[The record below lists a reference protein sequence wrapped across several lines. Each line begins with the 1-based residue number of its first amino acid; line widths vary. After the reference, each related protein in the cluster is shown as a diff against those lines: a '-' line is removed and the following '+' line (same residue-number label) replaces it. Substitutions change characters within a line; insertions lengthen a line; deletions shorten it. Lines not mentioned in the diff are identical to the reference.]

1 MKKAKI
7 ITSALLGVVMCTGII
22 CALTANAVE
31 APAESNQA
39 AYIGEY
45 TPKPFPMPIE
55 ELDALL
61 EEQGVINTPEVQ
73 KTPLQAAIDEV
84 FFGGGYKTS
93 EQIENELAE
102 LGITTYPST
111 EPRPIEEIDA
121 ELEQQGTARAS
132 GFPIYSQKLP
142 YSISLGEIPAGNG
155 TVSAYYFRPDGSMID
170 VICNLKAMG
179 NPGIKTLKV
188 TLYKENRFMAGADAW
203 QLVETKEIKLSNT
216 ELAAFPITFANL
228 DSSLYVYCLR
238 FDNITTGTNHVISG
252 EAVVKNV

>member
-121 ELEQQGTARAS
+121 ELEQQGIARTS
-132 GFPIYSQKLP
+132 GFPIYSHDIP
-142 YSISLGEIPAGNG
+142 YSISLGEIPAGSG
-155 TVSAYYFRPDGSMID
+155 IISAYYFKPAGNKIR
-170 VICNLKAMG
+170 VYCKLQAMG
-179 NPGIKTLKV
+179 NPGTKTLKV

-203 QLVETKEIKLSNT
+203 QYVESQEIGLANT
-216 ELAAFPITFANL
+216 EDATFPLTFTDL
-228 DSSLYVYCLR
+228 DSSMYIYCLR
-238 FDNITTGTNHVISG
+238 FDNATTGTNHIISG
-252 EAVVKNV
+252 NAVVINV

>member
-132 GFPIYSQKLP
+132 GFPIYSQELP

-155 TVSAYYFRPDGSMID
+155 TISTYCFKPNGNIID
-170 VICNLKAMG
+170 VIYTLQTMG
-179 NPGIKTLKV
+179 DSGIKTLKV
-188 TLYKENRFMAGADAW
+188 TLYKENKDITEADAW
-203 QLVETKEIKLSNT
+203 QRVESQEISLSNNSY
-216 ELAAFPITFANL
+216 LAAPLTFADL
-228 DSSLYVYCLR
+228 DINNVYCLR
-238 FDNITTGTNHVISG
+238 FDNITTGTNHIISG
-252 EAVVKNV
+252 NAVVENV